1 MFCEACGTPLQPAQ
15 HFCSNCGKPVSPDP
29 FAAARATRG
38 GRVARHIHV
47 VSIFWLIFA
56 GLHVLAGVIIFAAGN
71 VLLRSLEYGSYA
83 DPLFVRPVVNAI
95 ALLIAGKGLLAAAA
109 GIGLLRRAAWARG
122 LALFLGFVSLFELP
136 FGTALG
142 IYTLWVL
149 RSSNS
154 NHEYR
159 VLAAGG

>member
-1 MFCEACGTPLQPAQ
+1 MFCEACGTQLQPAQ
-15 HFCSNCGKPVSPDP
+15 HFCSNCGKPVSPNP
-29 FAAARATRG
+29 FAATRATGG

-56 GLHVLAGVIIFAAGN
+56 GLHVLAGLIILAAGN
-71 VLLRSLEYGSYA
+71 LLFQALEHGSYA
-83 DPLFVRPVVNAI
+83 DPLFVRPIVNVI

-109 GIGLLRRAAWARG
+109 GIGLLKRAAWARG
-122 LALFLGFVSLFELP
+122 LTLFLAFVSLFELP

-142 IYTLWVL
+142 IYTFWVL

-154 NHEYR
+154 EHEYR
-159 VLAAGG
+159 ALVAGG